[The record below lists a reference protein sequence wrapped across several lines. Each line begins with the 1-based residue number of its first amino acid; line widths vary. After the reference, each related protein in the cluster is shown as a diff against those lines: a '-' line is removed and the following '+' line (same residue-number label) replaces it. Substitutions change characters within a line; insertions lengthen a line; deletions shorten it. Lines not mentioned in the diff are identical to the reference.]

1 MRQERCGGPPTRSF
15 PTHHYEIKVTTS
27 VVARWEFLRPTTCT
41 SYPTSLGIRTLR
53 AMAEENGRVGIRTR
67 RHLTNSDRHLI
78 WLEGTSGRRSGSN
91 GVLNITACHGYSG
104 SLQESHTP
112 SRSSRCRIWSSDA
125 AGIPRVLRTR
135 LCFVFPFCAD
145 GSRHNSKEP
154 RIHPSLPRR
163 LRGRTLTV
171 RNRKRRFERIRLW
184 LAISECL
191 HNNPAP

>member
-41 SYPTSLGIRTLR
+41 SYPTSLGIRTLWPRKTVEWVSEHAATSRTPIAISFGWR
-53 AMAEENGRVGIRTR
+53 A
-67 RHLTNSDRHLI
+67 
-78 WLEGTSGRRSGSN
+78 TSGRRSGSN